1 MNPLLRPGNE
11 YDLPALLEI
20 EAESFSEP
28 NWDARD
34 FSRYDTTVAE
44 VDGAIVGFLVSRQ
57 TFAGGFDTPPERE
70 ILNVAVAGSFR
81 EKGIATVLL
90 RHALA
95 SRAVYFLEVR
105 ESNVAA
111 QALYRKLGFSEI
123 GRRPK
128 YYDHPEE
135 TAIVMQLK

>member
-1 MNPLLRPGNE
+1 MSPLLRPGNE
-11 YDLPALLEI
+11 YDVPALLEI
-20 EAESFSEP
+20 EAQSFSEP

-34 FSRYDTTVAE
+34 FSRYDTFVAE
-44 VDGAIVGFLVSRQ
+44 INGVVVGFLVSRQ
-57 TFAGGFDTPPERE
+57 TFAGGLDTPPERE
-70 ILNVAVAGSFR
+70 ILNVAVARAFR
-81 EKGIATVLL
+81 RNGIASLLL
-90 RHALA
+90 RHVLA
-95 SRAVYFLEVR
+95 SRAVNFLEVR